1 MNMHV
6 PQSYQTDVEISVL
19 AAVPN
24 QIVGPGQNRPVIG
37 LVQDSIIGSALMT
50 GYNNFLTINDVKSL
64 LIWIRDYK
72 EEFAFLNGNW
82 NTPPQ
87 FEAGMMLEGEGGILE
102 ECPDFP
108 LTHEA
113 VERTPEGMRLRE
125 DIWTGRQ
132 VVNLIIPSIYLEK
145 KNMRFGN
152 LPDDKKEQGKVQ
164 IKDGEYVSGVMDKNI
179 LGAKSQGLIH
189 VIFNDL
195 GSEKA
200 EEFLDNMQNLVTNWL
215 VTHGFSVGISDLIA
229 NDNALN
235 SMSNIFKEKKQ
246 KVTELIQEVHRG
258 ILKNDSGKPDSVE
271 FELQVNKHLNA
282 AVSDAGKIGI
292 KNFHLKTE

>member
-1 MNMHV
+1 
-6 PQSYQTDVEISVL
+6 
-19 AAVPN
+19 
-24 QIVGPGQNRPVIG
+24 
-37 LVQDSIIGSALMT
+37 MT

-64 LIWIRDYK
+64 LVWIRDYK

-113 VERTPEGMRLRE
+113 VERTSEGMRLRE

-164 IKDGEYVSGVMDKNI
+164 IKDGEYASGVMDKNI

-235 SMSNIFKEKKQ
+235 SMSNILKKRNKRLQNLFKKY
-246 KVTELIQEVHRG
+246 IEV
-258 ILKNDSGKPDSVE
+258 S
-271 FELQVNKHLNA
+271 
-282 AVSDAGKIGI
+282 
-292 KNFHLKTE
+292 